1 MIWKKSHT
9 VARLSAVV
17 SVIAGLG
24 VFATPALATTCTGTC
39 SGGQQVSGTTLA
51 EMSLAVGPA
60 AAFTTNF
67 SPGNTATASS
77 TLTGTDTSP
86 SWTLQVQDNGTG
98 AGKMVAAASGCGASE
113 SKLQN
118 PLAVNVTTP
127 LGGAT
132 SAGSVSISGSA
143 QTVSSATTAPLAATP
158 FTTSYSQNILSTES
172 MQTGCVFSLTATY
185 TLQ

>member
-1 MIWKKSHT
+1 VITMKIRT
-9 VARLSAVV
+9 TIATISA
-17 SVIAGLG
+17 IAGIAVL
-24 VFATPALATTCTGTC
+24 ASPALATTCTGTC
-39 SGGQQVSGTTLA
+39 TGGQQVSGATIA
-51 EMSLAVGPA
+51 SMSLAVGPA
-60 AAFTTNF
+60 TAFTTNF
-67 SPGNTATASS
+67 SPGNTATAAS

-86 SWTLQVQDNGTG
+86 SWILQVQDNGTG
-98 AGKMVAAASGCGASE
+98 AGKMVSGAGCTNSE
-113 SKLQN
+113 ATLQN

-172 MQTGCVFSLTATY
+172 MQTGCVYSLTATY